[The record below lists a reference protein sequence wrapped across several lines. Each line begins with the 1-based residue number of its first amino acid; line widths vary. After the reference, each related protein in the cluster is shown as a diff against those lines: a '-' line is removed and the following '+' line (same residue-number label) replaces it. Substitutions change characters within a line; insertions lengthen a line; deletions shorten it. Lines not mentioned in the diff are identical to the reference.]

1 MVSSNNIIRQRA
13 GIALASIAIPLL
25 ALQPIQS
32 TLAAAAVPASDKANL
47 QQIKERAG
55 ELTTII
61 QNYDEKQIGRAVDA
75 DNARIDMLY
84 LYMQEKNHTAVTD
97 MLNQI
102 VNKETFKPAR
112 VLSLIQEYMTSNPE
126 LDQNALAKAKEYF
139 QNKVPGA
146 AGSDSSPTSDNQDN
160 NVFPNLKAGSYLY
173 LGTQPGKQPVK
184 AFSVN
189 SLGEINWGSNTK
201 ELLSS
206 IKDQLPQDKVSSP
219 QGSAIQQAGT
229 ENFETY
235 NYPMIK
241 WQPKPIPTMPGA
253 FIQLLTLYD
262 GKLKY
267 KTTLFKATYLP
278 RSLNIVLLDQFG
290 FKLCDVRID
299 QNDWTQLPG
308 SNLYEARN
316 DGFCSEQEYRKARD
330 FAIR

>member
-1 MVSSNNIIRQRA
+1 MVTPGNIIRRRL
-13 GIALASIAIPLL
+13 GIAAASATVWLL
-25 ALQPIQS
+25 TLQPPQP
-32 TLAAAAVPASDKANL
+32 TWAAAPPPASDKPNL
-47 QQIKERAG
+47 QLIKERAA

-61 QNYDEKQIGRAVDA
+61 QNYDQKQIGRAVDA

-84 LYMQEKNHTAVTD
+84 LYMQEKNHQAVTD

-102 VNKETFKPAR
+102 VSKETFKPAR
-112 VLSLIQEYMTSNPE
+112 VLSLIQEYMASNAD
-126 LDQNALAKAKEYF
+126 LDQNALTKAKEYF
-139 QNKVPGA
+139 QNKAQGDA
-146 AGSDSSPTSDNQDN
+146 SGDSSNSSASQDN
-160 NVFPNLKAGSYLY
+160 NAFPNLKAGSYLY
-173 LGTQPGKQPVK
+173 LGTQPGKQPVR

-189 SLGEINWGSNTK
+189 SLGEINWTTNTK
-201 ELLSS
+201 DLLSA
-206 IKDQLPQDKVSSP
+206 IKDQLPQEKLSSP
-219 QGSAIQQAGT
+219 QGSAIQQAGS

-241 WQPKPIPTMPGA
+241 WQPKPIPNMPGA

-290 FKLCDVRID
+290 FKLCDVHIS

-308 SNLYEARN
+308 TNLYEARN